1 MLAGASPRAG
11 GDGGIVFAV
20 VLALLAAAAW
30 GFSAVLV
37 RVGLRDASTS
47 AGTLVSLVAG
57 CVFMGVLV
65 VTLQFEELVSVSPRA
80 VLMFAAIGMLNFPVG
95 RFFNYMGMSRLGV
108 GRSTPLLAAAP
119 LFAVLIAVV
128 FTGEQLQLATA
139 AGGALILG
147 GLYVTL
153 SGRTR

>member
-1 MLAGASPRAG
+1 MVPVL
-11 GDGGIVFAV
+11 
-20 VLALLAAAAW
+20 LALIAAASW

-57 CVFMGVLV
+57 CLFMGTLV
-65 VTLQFEELVSVSPRA
+65 MVLQFDELRGVSPRA
-80 VLMFAAIGMLNFPVG
+80 LLFFGVIGVLNFPVG

-108 GRSTPLLAAAP
+108 GRSTPLLASAP
-119 LFAVLIAVV
+119 LFAVLIAVI
-128 FTGEQLQLATA
+128 FTGEQIRVATA
-139 AGGALILG
+139 AGGALILS

>member
-1 MLAGASPRAG
+1 M
-11 GDGGIVFAV
+11 FAV
-20 VLALLAAAAW
+20 LLALLAAASW

-37 RVGLRDASTS
+37 RIGLRDASTS

-57 CVFMGVLV
+57 FLFMGVLV
-65 VTLQFEELVSVSPRA
+65 VALQFEALASVSPRA
-80 VLMFAAIGMLNFPVG
+80 VLMFALIGMLNFPIG
-95 RFFNYMGMSRLGV
+95 RFFNYLGMSRLGV
-108 GRSTPLLAAAP
+108 GRSTPLLASAP
-119 LFAVLIAVV
+119 LFAVLIAVF

-139 AGGALILG
+139 AGGVLILS